1 MEDKHG
7 ESLLIP
13 APVAQHYPV
22 IGYSQTLVYLDLE
35 EAAVVKARVQLNLDF
50 CWLLRLT
57 YRLTLL
63 LVSSHELRYSELSI
77 L

>member
-7 ESLLIP
+7 KSPLIP
-13 APVAQHYPV
+13 ALVAHYYPV

-35 EAAVVKARVQLNLDF
+35 EPAVIKARVQLNLDF

-57 YRLTLL
+57 LRLTLI
-63 LVSSHELRYSELSI
+63 LVLSHELRYFELSI